1 MRRIEIAKMISE
13 KIEQETYDKISVPT
27 FYVDRILKKFM
38 QHIIVAVSKGET
50 VELRKFG
57 VFSRV
62 IRKEKIGRNPM
73 VPKVGI
79 IIPEH
84 MCMKFHPSIV
94 VKKNLNKK

>member
-1 MRRIEIAKMISE
+1 MRRIQIAKMISE
-13 KIEQETYDKISVPT
+13 KIEQETYDQISVPT

-38 QHIIVAVSKGET
+38 QHIVDQVSKGET

-57 VFSRV
+57 VFTPV
-62 IRKEKIGRNPM
+62 VRKKKIGRNPM
-73 VPKVGI
+73 VPKVSI

-84 MCMKFHPSIV
+84 MCMKFHPSIF